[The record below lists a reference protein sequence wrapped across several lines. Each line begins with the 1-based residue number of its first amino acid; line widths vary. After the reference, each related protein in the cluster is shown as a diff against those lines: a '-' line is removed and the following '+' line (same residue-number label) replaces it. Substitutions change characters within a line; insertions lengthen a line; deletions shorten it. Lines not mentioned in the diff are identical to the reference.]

1 MRGPSSA
8 PPLPCPATPTDRTP
22 APAKTDRK
30 NASQQLDA
38 LLIIAGCAPAVPV
51 LACCSPCRTEPDRAR
66 APCQT
71 EPAAATLTR
80 PFRGDSPRRV
90 RAGNPVT
97 ARPGPSHSR
106 APPALTC
113 PSADPTTPPTRR
125 RRRPDD
131 AGGRLVPASRAQ
143 TKYLSFLSGMLSCRG
158 SYHGGHGPHTRAAGQ
173 NKPPPPNALC
183 PLPFCYTAREALMRC
198 KAVFLANDKGSLD
211 TLKTNSLYKMQAG
224 SFETLSPLSGSW
236 TGWAL
241 IGQANVRPGAAHMM
255 YNLRILTYQ
264 AGLEV
269 KLAAKS
275 VIPI

>member
-1 MRGPSSA
+1 MCGYLFLAGRRSTSRRPAVVGTEQVAGNDGRCADHPRPSSA
-8 PPLPCPATPTDRTP
+8 LSGHPDRPDPGAGKNRQEKRQPATR
-22 APAKTDRK
+22 RVI
-30 NASQQLDA
+30 NHCRVR
-38 LLIIAGCAPAVPV
+38 AGRPGAGVLQPVP
-51 LACCSPCRTEPDRAR
+51 TEPDRA
-66 APCQT
+66 APRVRRT
-71 EPAAATLTR
+71 RRRHSDPTLQR
-80 PFRGDSPRRV
+80 DSPRRV

-113 PSADPTTPPTRR
+113 PSADRR
-125 RRRPDD
+125 RRRPPR
-131 AGGRLVPASRAQ
+131 AGEPRAD
-143 TKYLSFLSGMLSCRG
+143 KIFVFLSGMLSCRG

-236 TGWAL
+236 TGW
-241 IGQANVRPGAAHMM
+241 V
-255 YNLRILTYQ
+255 
-264 AGLEV
+264 
-269 KLAAKS
+269 
-275 VIPI
+275 